1 MSETGKALSRYQ
13 LRGEIASGGMATIY
27 YGRLAGAGGFSR
39 TIAIKRLH
47 PQFAKSPEFLSA
59 FLDEARLVS
68 RIRHANVVPTL
79 DVIAERD
86 EVYIVME
93 YVPGDSLSS
102 VLGIL
107 AKAGRTPPI
116 DVTIAIVTS
125 ILRGLHAAHEATDEQ
140 GNALRIIHRDVSPHN
155 ILLGTDGAPRIIDFG
170 VAKAQGQL
178 HTTAPGQVKGKLA
191 FMAPEQLRNEN
202 ITARVDV
209 YAAGI
214 VLWEMLTGER
224 VFKGDEV
231 SVMYRVLVEKIPPPS
246 SVVPGLP
253 SELDAIV
260 LKSVHRDPSQ
270 RYASALDFA
279 LALEDL
285 VNPAPPARIARWLDE
300 VAGDVVRARAT
311 RLAEIERTTAVFGSV
326 PSTVAFDG
334 GQAASA
340 VESLPR
346 PVDVDASV
354 TRTTSSVAAV
364 RASLASR
371 SRIAIIVAAAVLV
384 AVASAILFGVVMSS
398 APRTAA
404 TAPERPSPSA
414 TSTFVTN
421 TSASASTSA
430 SVPLVPSASAAST
443 LTAAASAP
451 SPLPPTQPPP
461 PTQPIARP
469 TSIKTS
475 APPAPPP
482 NCTSPYRVDE
492 RGIKHIRPE
501 CLSP

>member
-13 LRGEIASGGMATIY
+13 LRGEIASGGMATVY

-191 FMAPEQLRNEN
+191 FMAPEQLRDEN

-334 GQAASA
+334 GQAPSA

-346 PVDVDASV
+346 PVDADASV

-384 AVASAILFGVVMSS
+384 AMASAILFGVMMSS

-404 TAPERPSPSA
+404 TGRERPSPSA
-414 TSTFVTN
+414 TASTFVTN
-421 TSASASTSA
+421 ASASASASSA
-430 SVPLVPSASAAST
+430 SVPSASATSP
-443 LTAAASAP
+443 LTAAASA
-451 SPLPPTQPPP
+451 PLPPTQPPP

-475 APPAPPP
+475 APPAPRP